1 MNENAQPQRGG
12 VGHFVPLVRP
22 KLWQWMPV
30 ATSFRVDVVLG
41 LLSRGHGMK
50 VRLSD
55 LTLNVLEFYCCLVI
69 CFRCLCN
76 AFLLNTLTVHI
87 SFVFRRHNRPLDV
100 SGGRNGFGELRV

>member
-22 KLWQWMPV
+22 KFWQWMPV

-50 VRLSD
+50 VRLRD
-55 LTLNVLEFYCCLVI
+55 LTLNVLQFCCCLVRVYMFCVFVQ
-69 CFRCLCN
+69 CFPLEHALSPN
-76 AFLLNTLTVHI
+76 F
-87 SFVFRRHNRPLDV
+87 FRV
-100 SGGRNGFGELRV
+100 